1 MFGIV
6 GGMRKNLISRFHRLA
21 WVSYVLAM
29 IVSSLIP
36 VDFSQAPEY
45 SDKIMHAAAYCL
57 LVLFWPPSRLRS
69 AGVMLGFAAGLGL
82 VLEIAQG
89 ILPTGRFMDPWD
101 ALANALGACL
111 GLGLMLAARRGS
123 GGRS

>member
-21 WVSYVLAM
+21 WVSYALALV
-29 IVSSLIP
+29 VSSLIP
-36 VDFSQAPEY
+36 VDFSQAPEH

-57 LVLFWPPSRLRS
+57 LVLFWPPAWLRS
-69 AGVMLGFAAGLGL
+69 AGVMLGLAAGLGL
-82 VLEIAQG
+82 ALEIAQG
-89 ILPTGRFMDPWD
+89 ILPTGRYMDPWD

-111 GLGLMLAARRGS
+111 GLGLMLAVRRGS
-123 GGRS
+123 GGRP